1 VWKGEELGNEY
12 SFCKTKDTV
21 NKTNHQP
28 ADWGKV
34 ITNCT
39 SDRGLISKIYKE
51 LKKLTTKKA
60 NNLKKKK
67 NGV

>member
-1 VWKGEELGNEY
+1 MWKGEELGNEY

-21 NKTNHQP
+21 NKTKQQP

-51 LKKLTTKKA
+51 HKKLDCRKLI
-60 NNLKKKK
+60 NPI
-67 NGV
+67 